1 MVLGRPGA
9 GCSTLL
15 KVLAN
20 QREDY
25 HAVEGT
31 IYYDAMTPHEIEK
44 HYRGDVQYCPEDDRH
59 FPMLTV
65 RQTLTFSAKTRAPRQ
80 RVAGHDRPSFVGFI
94 TDITMTL
101 FGLMR
106 VANTPVGD
114 QAIRGVS
121 GGEKKRVSYEDPIF
135 EAQLANYGTESPRV
149 LIPEVCYIH
158 GISKILALL

>member
-20 QREDY
+20 ERDDY
-25 HAVEGT
+25 NAVEGT
-31 IYYDAMTPHEIEK
+31 VYYDAMTPHEIER

-65 RQTLTFSAKTRAPRQ
+65 GQTLSFAAKTRAPDQQVSLMGQDSR
-80 RVAGHDRPSFVGFI
+80 SFVQFV
-94 TDITMTL
+94 TDITMTI

-106 VANTPVGD
+106 VSSTPVGD
-114 QAIRGVS
+114 QTIRGVS
-121 GGEKKRVSYEDPIF
+121 GGEKKRVS
-135 EAQLANYGTESPRV
+135 
-149 LIPEVCYIH
+149 
-158 GISKILALL
+158 